1 MQVRSFQIWFRGL
14 SSVGQ
19 LPEAVREAVADTVED
34 LSARPDAEAAWAGM
48 GFMEDD
54 ENEDDWMQWVRN
66 YVEDDDGAGR
76 EDDEDLL

>member
-1 MQVRSFQIWFRGL
+1 M
-14 SSVGQ
+14 
-19 LPEAVREAVADTVED
+19 ED

-54 ENEDDWMQWVRN
+54 GNEDDWMQWVRR

-76 EDDEDLL
+76 EDDEDLS